1 MRRALVLSVAALCL
15 SPVDAVAQDAPDEI
29 ATRVS
34 QEIMSPFCDGVTLH
48 DCPSQQADELRLEIA
63 SWARA
68 GMTEAQI
75 LARLEERYGSVISG
89 SPSSPLAW
97 VIPFAVAAAGVVLV
111 IVLALRWGRGA
122 DGPKTP
128 RPGAS
133 SIGPQ
138 DAARVEAELS
148 AYRRGRRW

>member
-1 MRRALVLSVAALCL
+1 MRRALVLSVAALCM
-15 SPVDAVAQDAPDEI
+15 SPVGAVAQDAPGEI

-89 SPSSPLAW
+89 SPSNPLAW
-97 VIPFAVAAAGVVLV
+97 LIPFTVAAAGIVVV
-111 IVLALRWGRGA
+111 IVLAVRWGRGA
-122 DGPKTP
+122 GGLDGP
-128 RPGAS
+128 RPGVPGV
-133 SIGPQ
+133 GPQ
-138 DAARVEAELS
+138 DAARVEAELA
-148 AYRRGRRW
+148 AYRRSRRE

>member
-1 MRRALVLSVAALCL
+1 MRRGLVLIVLALCL
-15 SPVDAVAQDAPDEI
+15 SPVIALAQDAPDEI

-68 GMTEAQI
+68 GMTETQI
-75 LARLEERYGSVISG
+75 LARLEDRYGSVISG

-97 VIPFAVAAAGVVLV
+97 LIPFAAAAGGIVLV
-111 IVLALRWGRGA
+111 VMLARRWGGRGDVDA
-122 DGPKTP
+122 PSGGP
-128 RPGAS
+128 GMD
-133 SIGPQ
+133 PQ

-148 AYRRGRRW
+148 AFRRGRPR